1 MDHDERRRFF
11 RIDDVV
17 AIHYEVMTDDEAVE
31 QQKSL
36 RQERLGPRDRIMDSE
51 KELQLLIDKLRIQN
65 PEFARAIE
73 LLNIKFSIL
82 KDESPDRPGDLY
94 GSNQIIQEV
103 SISACGLSFGYET
116 RIAAGRKMFLDTT
129 LLPTDLH
136 VRTMSE
142 VVDCSVDP
150 ADPDRYQK
158 RVEFYDLDDQEE
170 ELLVRHLVK
179 RQGKLIGQQRLE
191 AELKRGID

>member
-17 AIHYEVMTDDEAVE
+17 AIHYEVMTDDEALE

-82 KDESPDRPGDLY
+82 KDEMPRSPLRSVWKQSDHPGSQHQCLR
-94 GSNQIIQEV
+94 SV
-103 SISACGLSFGYET
+103 
-116 RIAAGRKMFLDTT
+116 
-129 LLPTDLH
+129 
-136 VRTMSE
+136 VR
-142 VVDCSVDP
+142 V
-150 ADPDRYQK
+150 
-158 RVEFYDLDDQEE
+158 
-170 ELLVRHLVK
+170 
-179 RQGKLIGQQRLE
+179 
-191 AELKRGID
+191 

>member
-17 AIHYEVMTDDEAVE
+17 AIHYEVMTDDEALE

-51 KELQLLIDKLRIQN
+51 KELQLLIDKLRTQN

-116 RIAAGRKMFLDTT
+116 RIAAGRKMFLDVT
-129 LLPTDLH
+129 LLPTDLGPDLGVQARRVPKQDVVRPKQYVRH
-136 VRTMSE
+136 VRGAQPG
-142 VVDCSVDP
+142 V
-150 ADPDRYQK
+150 
-158 RVEFYDLDDQEE
+158 LDD
-170 ELLVRHLVK
+170 
-179 RQGKLIGQQRLE
+179 GT
-191 AELKRGID
+191 

>member
-51 KELQLLIDKLRIQN
+51 KELQLLIDKLRTQN

-116 RIAAGRKMFLDTT
+116 RIAAGRKMFLDKYHPLTNRPART
-129 LLPTDLH
+129 HHVGGRRLLGRPCRPGPL
-136 VRTMSE
+136 
-142 VVDCSVDP
+142 P
-150 ADPDRYQK
+150 
-158 RVEFYDLDDQEE
+158 
-170 ELLVRHLVK
+170 
-179 RQGKLIGQQRLE
+179 E
-191 AELKRGID
+191 AG